1 MNYTVNISDEA
12 AADLRAIFEYI
23 AFELC
28 SVQNAS
34 SQLARLEK
42 EIYSL
47 NQMPERYRRY
57 DEEPWRSRGLRLM
70 PVDNYCVFYIPNRE
84 SQTVNIVRVIYGGR
98 DIASE
103 LEKYTAEG

>member
-1 MNYTVNISDEA
+1 MNYTVNISSEA

-23 AFELC
+23 AFELR

-34 SQLARLEK
+34 SQLTRLEK
-42 EIYSL
+42 EIYAL
-47 NQMPERYRRY
+47 NQLPERYRRY

-70 PVDNYCVFYIPNRE
+70 PVDNYCVFYIPNHE
-84 SQTVNIVRVIYGGR
+84 SRTVNIVRVIYGGR

-103 LEKYTAEG
+103 LEKHTAED

>member
-1 MNYTVNISDEA
+1 MSYTVKISSEA
-12 AADLRAIFEYI
+12 AADLRAIFEHI
-23 AFELC
+23 AFELR

-34 SQLARLEK
+34 SQFARLEK
-42 EIYSL
+42 EIYAL

-84 SQTVNIVRVIYGGR
+84 TQTVNIVRNLWWSGYR
-98 DIASE
+98 
-103 LEKYTAEG
+103 L

>member
-1 MNYTVNISDEA
+1 MNYRVNISNEA

-23 AFELC
+23 AFELH
-28 SVQNAS
+28 SFQNAF
-34 SQLARLEK
+34 SQLARLET

-70 PVDNYCVFYIPNRE
+70 PVDNYCVFYIPNHETRI
-84 SQTVNIVRVIYGGR
+84 VNIVRVIYGGR
-98 DIASE
+98 DISTE
-103 LEKYTAEG
+103 LEK